1 MESLTKNLPLFLPII
16 IVQIIFQITA
26 LIDLIKRN
34 KEEIRWKNKII
45 WLIIIFVFGILGPI
59 LYFIFGRKS

>member
-34 KEEIRWKNKII
+34 KEEIRWKNKIL

-59 LYFIFGRKS
+59 